1 MLRRTVAGS
10 LRTVSLL
17 LTLAFPACSRHADG
31 QKTAPANS
39 LALVGDGVARDGGPN
54 ATGTPVVVEL
64 FSSEG
69 CSSCPPADDLLE
81 ELDRTG
87 VLPEEGASNATVP
100 VIAIE
105 YHVDYWDQ
113 LGWKD
118 PYADASYTE
127 RQRRYG
133 KRLHASSLY
142 TPQAVVDGRREFVG
156 SREGQMKAIVR
167 ELGAM
172 PHVPVVLS
180 RSDDVLLLAAPG
192 AAPGASWEVVTVE
205 RGLVSE
211 VERGENEGRRLHHAP
226 IARAVRKVAMPADG
240 VTPARVDA
248 PKKAGLAYAALLV
261 ASDGTILGAGE
272 SR

>member
-1 MLRRTVAGS
+1 MLRPSAPLPVIFLVAFALFG
-10 LRTVSLL
+10 
-17 LTLAFPACSRHADG
+17 CSRHADG
-31 QKTAPANS
+31 QRATPTATPDLAPPPPAPGAEHR
-39 LALVGDGVARDGGPN
+39 AL
-54 ATGTPVVVEL
+54 PVVVEL

-69 CSSCPPADDLLE
+69 CSSCPPADDLLD

-87 VLPEEGASNATVP
+87 VRAEDGESGGGASPATVP

-105 YHVDYWDQ
+105 YHVDYWDK

-133 KRLHASSLY
+133 ARLHASSLY

-167 ELGAM
+167 ELASL
-172 PHVPVVLS
+172 PRVPVQLT
-180 RSDDVLLLAAPG
+180 RNGDLLELRATGAPPG
-192 AAPGASWEVVTVE
+192 ATWDVVTVE

-226 IARAVRKVAMPADG
+226 IARAVRKVAPPADG
-240 VTPARVDA
+240 SPARLDA
-248 PKKAGLAYAALLV
+248 PPRASFAYAALLV
-261 ASDGTILGAGE
+261 AADGAIAGAAE
-272 SR
+272 IR